1 MRTVEKI
8 EKEDIPNLKF
18 SKKEVLQDEMER
30 KRRNFELMRA
40 QALGNLL
47 KNKVNITFE
56 TADEKIFQV
65 TTTVWAVG
73 SEYVSLKQNLFI
85 PINAIL
91 EID

>member
-1 MRTVEKI
+1 MRTVERI
-8 EKEDIPNLKF
+8 EKEDITNLKF

-47 KNKVNITFE
+47 KNKVSITFE

-91 EID
+91 EVD